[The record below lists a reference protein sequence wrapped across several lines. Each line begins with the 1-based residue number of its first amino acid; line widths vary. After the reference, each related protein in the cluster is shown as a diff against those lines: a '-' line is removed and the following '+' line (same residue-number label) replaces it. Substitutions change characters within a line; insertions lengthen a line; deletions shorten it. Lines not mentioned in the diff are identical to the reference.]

1 MCVSIY
7 AALIA
12 LFFYY
17 SDFVVSGFILAVPTE
32 ESAMMSVAVGWEMV
46 PQLWPLMVLAMVVS
60 SALTLFVTF
69 KIQGRNK
76 SCCAGDEHV

>member
-17 SDFVVSGFILAVPTE
+17 SDFIISAFVLAVPTDGN
-32 ESAMMSVAVGWEMV
+32 SIMAIAVGWEMV
-46 PQLWPLMVLAMVVS
+46 SQLWPLVVLAMVVS
-60 SALTLFVTF
+60 SALTLYITF

-76 SCCAGDEHV
+76 TCCAGDDHV